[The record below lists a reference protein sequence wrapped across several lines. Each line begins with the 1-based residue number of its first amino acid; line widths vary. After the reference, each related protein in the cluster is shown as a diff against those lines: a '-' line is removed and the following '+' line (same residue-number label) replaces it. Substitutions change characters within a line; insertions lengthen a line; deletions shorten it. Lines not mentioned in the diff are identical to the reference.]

1 MVPLSEKPVETIRA
15 RPKTLD
21 FQARIRQEDEEKRLK
36 AEQFERLN
44 VSRIS
49 LCTIAVIVA
58 YWKFMMQALASQ
70 PSLHSLHGPSAVAK
84 RELSDSDDDWDD

>member
-1 MVPLSEKPVETIRA
+1 MVPLSEKPVETNRA

-44 VSRIS
+44 VSPVA
-49 LCTIAVIVA
+49 LCTIAVR
-58 YWKFMMQALASQ
+58 
-70 PSLHSLHGPSAVAK
+70 GC
-84 RELSDSDDDWDD
+84 

>member
-1 MVPLSEKPVETIRA
+1 MVPLSEKPVETSRA

-44 VSRIS
+44 VSLGPFS
-49 LCTIAVIVA
+49 VGGGATVVA
-58 YWKFMMQALASQ
+58 HWKRMM
-70 PSLHSLHGPSAVAK
+70 
-84 RELSDSDDDWDD
+84 